1 MHLYACLTP
10 VRVELELSPL
20 FKFLDPPLNDYQTL
34 NHVLS
39 YRYTGVCLHIYTVQF
54 QVARAY
60 VRGQSNYHIGWVQ
73 HIL

>member
-1 MHLYACLTP
+1 MSVHTVLLP
-10 VRVELELSPL
+10 
-20 FKFLDPPLNDYQTL
+20 TL

-60 VRGQSNYHIGWVQ
+60 VRGQSNYCFGWV
-73 HIL
+73 HYILQLVHCCLL